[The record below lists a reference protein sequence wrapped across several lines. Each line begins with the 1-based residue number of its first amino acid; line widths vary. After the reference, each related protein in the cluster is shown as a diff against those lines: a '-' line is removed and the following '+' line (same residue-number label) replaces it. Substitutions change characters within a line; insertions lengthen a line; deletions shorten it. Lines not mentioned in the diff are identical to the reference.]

1 MIPILLTTPE
11 IKNGRRSGLPFFMEA
26 SDDDFLALPK
36 MKQASHSNPQTYH
49 VRNGWVIIP
58 AYCEAMVIGEVVE
71 SVMREGYRVVVVDD
85 GSQDNTVGQAS
96 AAGAVTLV
104 HRVNLGQGAA
114 LETGMEWARRQGNC
128 QWVVHFDADGQHDP
142 RAIQALLASLEEF
155 DIVMGSRFLPGA
167 SVPGIPAGRKRL
179 LRLASKIQRWMTGV
193 PLTDAHC
200 GLRALN
206 EVALDK
212 IRLKEPGMAHATE
225 IVHRIKGYGLRFTE
239 LPVEISY
246 TDYSLSKGQ
255 SAMNAIQI
263 LLSLFFRRI
272 L

>member
-1 MIPILLTTPE
+1 
-11 IKNGRRSGLPFFMEA
+11 
-26 SDDDFLALPK
+26 
-36 MKQASHSNPQTYH
+36 MKQAAHATLENYH
-49 VRNGWVIIP
+49 AHNGWVIIP
-58 AYCEAMVIGEVVE
+58 AYCEARVIAEVVE
-71 SVMREGYRVVVVDD
+71 SVIHEGYRVLVVDD
-85 GSQDNTVGQAS
+85 GSHDTTAS
-96 AAGAVTLV
+96 MAQAAGAVTLV
-104 HRVNLGQGAA
+104 HQVNLGQGAA
-114 LETGMEWARRQGNC
+114 LETGMEWARRQQDC

-142 RAIQALLASLEEF
+142 RAIQTLLTSLQAY

-167 SVPGIPAGRKRL
+167 TVPGIPASRKRL
-179 LRLASKIQRWMTGV
+179 LRVAASIQRWITGV

-206 EVALDK
+206 EVALHK

-225 IVHRIKGYGLRFTE
+225 IVHRIKGYHLRFAE
-239 LPVEISY
+239 LPVEVSY